1 MMARQIEEADDHT
14 AYIWNDGNTLTVY
27 YYNTEC
33 TKLAS

>member
-1 MMARQIEEADDHT
+1 MMARQIEEADDYT
-14 AYIWNDGNTLTVY
+14 AFFWNEGKNLTVY